1 MTTDNQQDLEAMAER
16 VAEKAVET
24 FALRMGLDPEDKDAL
39 KEFRENPRLRLAH
52 EARGESNVRCHSQ
65 DLCRRRR
72 DRVPLDAGPR
82 LSGLDLSAENRRLIR
97 QLVKW

>member
-39 KEFRENPRLRLAH
+39 KEFRENLAFVSRMK
-52 EARGESNVRCHSQ
+52 RGANQMSGVILKTCAGAAVTAFLWMLVQ
-65 DLCRRRR
+65 GFR
-72 DRVPLDAGPR
+72 DWIYLPKIG
-82 LSGLDLSAENRRLIR
+82 G
-97 QLVKW
+97 